1 MFRFDISEKKWLA
14 TWPVGVLSVAIYG
27 GPEAVIRRQHWA
39 GFEHTFKMLANTHIF
54 NLCLKEMLQRKIDK
68 ITKEKWNGRS
78 CIIIFSPGL
87 WLLHCVRTWLSK
99 TYWCLW
105 VRNNCEW
112 EMYASGKFLQV
123 GNIFWNVQVFGV
135 LVQML
140 VRWLSKQ
147 NQRSDANSLQI
158 FSFLAVWMFWMHK
171 KRAGQQVIINSAI
184 VLICCS
190 LNVLRK
196 KGECQQI
203 IIKQTTAASHCIA
216 VESTTTATA
225 AATTITT
232 TTNSLYSWN
241 IFKQKQ
247 QEQH

>member
-1 MFRFDISEKKWLA
+1 MKWVKLHNNFLSRSMTAALCTYMVIKSLLMFVSEERLRMGN
-14 TWPVGVLSVAIYG
+14 V
-27 GPEAVIRRQHWA
+27 
-39 GFEHTFKMLANTHIF
+39 
-54 NLCLKEMLQRKIDK
+54 
-68 ITKEKWNGRS
+68 
-78 CIIIFSPGL
+78 
-87 WLLHCVRTWLSK
+87 
-99 TYWCLW
+99 
-105 VRNNCEW
+105 CEW
-112 EMYASGKFLQV
+112 EMCASGKFLRV
-123 GNIFWNVQVFGV
+123 GNIFWNVQMFGV

-203 IIKQTTAASHCIA
+203 IIKQTIAASHC
-216 VESTTTATA
+216 
-225 AATTITT
+225 
-232 TTNSLYSWN
+232 SWN
-241 IFKQKQ
+241 NNNSWQ
-247 QEQH
+247 QQQQQQQ